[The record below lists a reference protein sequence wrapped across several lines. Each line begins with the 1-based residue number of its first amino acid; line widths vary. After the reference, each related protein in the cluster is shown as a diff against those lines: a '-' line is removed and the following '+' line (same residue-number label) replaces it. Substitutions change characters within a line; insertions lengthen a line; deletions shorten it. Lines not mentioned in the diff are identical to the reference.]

1 MTQNY
6 HQSAY
11 STSHPWPLLV
21 YTPTGAAKRLLGLYC
36 FQHVFDRS
44 GWNLTQC
51 RKGFMIEHR
60 QWVCAVEKLACFE
73 SALFGIA
80 FEAMAVAFWWF
91 SVHVNV
97 QNISLYTC
105 LRQHLR
111 TCTSKTAKITKAA
124 HSHSQ
129 CDAGNKPVSYYS
141 FRIPRRVGGWVGL
154 ST

>member
-1 MTQNY
+1 
-6 HQSAY
+6 
-11 STSHPWPLLV
+11 
-21 YTPTGAAKRLLGLYC
+21 
-36 FQHVFDRS
+36 
-44 GWNLTQC
+44 
-51 RKGFMIEHR
+51 
-60 QWVCAVEKLACFE
+60 VCAVEKLACFE

-111 TCTSKTAKITKAA
+111 TWTSKTAKITKAA

-141 FRIPRRVGGWVGL
+141 FRIPRRVGG
-154 ST
+154 